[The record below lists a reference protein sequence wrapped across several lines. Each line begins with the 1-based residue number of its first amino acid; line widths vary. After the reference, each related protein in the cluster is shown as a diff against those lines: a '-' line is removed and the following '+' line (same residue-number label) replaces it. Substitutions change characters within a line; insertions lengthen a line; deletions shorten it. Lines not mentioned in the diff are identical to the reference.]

1 MSAGVCAG
9 MEQRGWNGDCKATC
23 QVDFTILH
31 RKQFVTDM
39 KHRRELDF
47 VC

>member
-1 MSAGVCAG
+1 MSAGVRAG
-9 MEQRGWNGDCKATC
+9 MEKRGWNGDCEATC

-39 KHRRELDF
+39 KHRRKLDF